1 MNCIIFKIQS
11 SYVKY
16 SSLVQCTFK
25 KCLNLTPKGV
35 FFSSSFSGC
44 VHRDKS
50 KCLIALPTAAE
61 YVRVFEKILIGGF
74 SCVNT
79 RLAFDSQI
87 LQPKDNIDDS
97 KLKFDLK
104 ISNVNQKKNNYK
116 VPKYGQK

>member
-1 MNCIIFKIQS
+1 MYEIFENHS
-11 SYVKY
+11 SQLQKLFKY
-16 SSLVQCTFK
+16 NSR
-25 KCLNLTPKGV
+25 KCN
-35 FFSSSFSGC
+35 SASSFAGF

>member
-1 MNCIIFKIQS
+1 M
-11 SYVKY
+11 
-16 SSLVQCTFK
+16 
-25 KCLNLTPKGV
+25 
-35 FFSSSFSGC
+35 
-44 VHRDKS
+44 
-50 KCLIALPTAAE
+50 IALPTAAE

-87 LQPKDNIDDS
+87 LPPKDNIDDS

-116 VPKYGQK
+116 DPKYGQK